1 MSPQVSEMVYHPDI
15 ALMRLLIASGDVI
28 GIAAGGQY
36 LDYSGP
42 GQVGIQE
49 IVERLLPAVL
59 MEEVFYPHVRIV
71 LKTGIIVQVE
81 EIIVTRIRQ
90 DTERDRCQAY
100 L

>member
-1 MSPQVSEMVYHPDI
+1 
-15 ALMRLLIASGDVI
+15 
-28 GIAAGGQY
+28 
-36 LDYSGP
+36 
-42 GQVGIQE
+42 
-49 IVERLLPAVL
+49 